1 MTTLKH
7 CPRCGPEGK
16 AVIDDLG
23 PDTTMYYV
31 ICEKCGLQ
39 TLWHSTKEKAAEDW
53 NTRPYEDE
61 LTAERDRFRE
71 RCEELEAR
79 LDLGTGNM
87 YDVVCAEN
95 EKLRE
100 GMLRAEDEREE
111 DDAALKKLLDDFQVT
126 VTITLKT
133 LPDNEEIA
141 EYCFIDD
148 VDDSRGILQQREM
161 YTCYRDFVMA
171 QPVPFK
177 PTIYDL
183 AHFGLVNGI
192 TIDQEKYDELMRG
205 KADDDDDVET
215 LPDNE
220 ESDCEP
226 DD

>member
-1 MTTLKH
+1 MITLKH
-7 CPRCGPEGK
+7 CPRCGPKGK

-100 GMLRAEDEREE
+100 VVARANSANMSKAECV
-111 DDAALKKLLDDFQVT
+111 KKLLDDL
-126 VTITLKT
+126 TITPK
-133 LPDNEEIA
+133 
-141 EYCFIDD
+141 
-148 VDDSRGILQQREM
+148 
-161 YTCYRDFVMA
+161 
-171 QPVPFK
+171 
-177 PTIYDL
+177 
-183 AHFGLVNGI
+183 
-192 TIDQEKYDELMRG
+192 
-205 KADDDDDVET
+205 T